1 MKDADKALMDGLA
14 LVTDLREDEWA
25 LVVSEVEKA
34 GGVRQVSGMARVE
47 IERAVTK
54 ARTLVEK
61 ARPPQDPKPKSK
73 PVVPAKRKKQIIYT
87 DGRRYS
93 RALMP
98 EGSDPSDYPTD
109 KYELVNPDGTPFKK
123 AVEPVAKHPGHANQA
138 SHGGKGKG
146 GSPSSDI
153 AGRANTRREDEA
165 GDKVGYGANQA
176 AENMGAHSN
185 EMNQKIYGKDG
196 ASKKMTDI
204 DEVELMGIND
214 SLSSAAESLTLL
226 SSGKPQKQHDQ
237 IISVRRQ
244 LRETRS
250 DAVRQLSPA
259 VRNIAVRA
267 IDKHIAEVDDL
278 LSLHREAWTGVGG
291 TFEKAVEPVEK
302 HPGHANQQSHAGGKG
317 GGKAPASSPASP
329 AGGGGGSVS
338 PEASEQVMRAE
349 KILTDAKE
357 GAKYHDVKSIR
368 REKDMMGKATK
379 DEAIGRAHKH
389 DQDFRTASQD
399 SNAYA
404 QRASEIRLARTGDP
418 KAEKMAEAYDADSR
432 RLQTEAAI
440 SMKLASAWTFTA
452 MDKGASESDLTRTWS
467 F

>member
-25 LVVSEVEKA
+25 LVVSDVEKA

-47 IERAVTK
+47 IERAVAQARSLVDK
-54 ARTLVEK
+54 ARQ
-61 ARPPQDPKPKSK
+61 PQDPKPK
-73 PVVPAKRKKQIIYT
+73 PVVPVKRKKQVIYT

-93 RALMP
+93 RAQMP
-98 EGSDPSDYPTD
+98 LGADPSNYPTD

-138 SHGGKGKG
+138 SHGGKGG
-146 GSPSSDI
+146 G
-153 AGRANTRREDEA
+153 
-165 GDKVGYGANQA
+165 
-176 AENMGAHSN
+176 
-185 EMNQKIYGKDG
+185 
-196 ASKKMTDI
+196 
-204 DEVELMGIND
+204 
-214 SLSSAAESLTLL
+214 
-226 SSGKPQKQHDQ
+226 
-237 IISVRRQ
+237 
-244 LRETRS
+244 
-250 DAVRQLSPA
+250 
-259 VRNIAVRA
+259 
-267 IDKHIAEVDDL
+267 
-278 LSLHREAWTGVGG
+278 
-291 TFEKAVEPVEK
+291 
-302 HPGHANQQSHAGGKG
+302 
-317 GGKAPASSPASP
+317 APASSPASP
-329 AGGGGGSVS
+329 AGGAGGSVS

-368 REKDMMGKATK
+368 QEKDMMGKATK
-379 DEAIGRAHKH
+379 DEAIARAHKH
-389 DQDFRTASQD
+389 DQDFRTSVND

-404 QRASEIRLARTGDP
+404 KRASEIRAARTGDP

-432 RLQTEAAI
+432 RFATEGAI